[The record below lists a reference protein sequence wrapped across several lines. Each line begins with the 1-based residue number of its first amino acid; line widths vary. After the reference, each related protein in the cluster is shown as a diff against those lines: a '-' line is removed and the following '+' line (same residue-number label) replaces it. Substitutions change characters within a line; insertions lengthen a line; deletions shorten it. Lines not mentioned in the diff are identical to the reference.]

1 MADDDIDPALVDLC
15 RQEHPRLV
23 GLLALY
29 VGDRPTAEDLAQ
41 ETLVRLHQ
49 NWPRVRTMA
58 SPGGWLSRVGIN
70 LARSWWRRRF
80 AQQRAHRRLNPR
92 PEAEE
97 TGEPAD
103 VLAIRAAVAALPERQ
118 RAALVLRYYAGLS
131 IAETARQLHCAEG
144 TVKSLTHRAI
154 TTLRT
159 NFDVDDVDVAPHNEV
174 EPKEVPHVWHV
185 A

>member
-1 MADDDIDPALVDLC
+1 MADADVDPALADLC

-29 VGDRPTAEDLAQ
+29 VGDVATAEDLAQ

-49 NWPRVRTMA
+49 HWPRVRRMA
-58 SPGGWLSRVGIN
+58 SPSAWLSTVGIN
-70 LARSWWRRRF
+70 LARSWWRRHF
-80 AQQRAHRRLNPR
+80 AQQRAHRRLGVR
-92 PEAEE
+92 PEAE
-97 TGEPAD
+97 TSQEPAD
-103 VLAIRAAVAALPERQ
+103 VLAIRAAVSALPHRQ

-154 TTLRT
+154 DTLRT
-159 NFDVDDVDVAPHNEV
+159 QFAIDDVDGIPDHGSDPQEV
-174 EPKEVPHVWHV
+174 RHVWHV